1 MNSASPTT
9 SASTNRGGRPKD
21 WTDTRARRLVR
32 LYIYTRLPFDLI
44 LKLLEDGVWKPGYDA
59 ANKVKNS
66 LLGNDPRWI
75 RPKDEDDERR
85 RIAALKNSRRGVK
98 SHHRTSTS
106 HHARSHYN
114 TYIPTHYDEGSLTPV
129 QAMRHSFEQPNT
141 PTQLKYETMESTGQ
155 IGADIPH
162 FSYNENSDHAYPPWV
177 AGGMMS
183 SRQDTGLTNST
194 DTSMSSSFYEKLPD
208 VPPDQV
214 KGAWR
219 VLKQFTFPKDPDLQR
234 EMSLSPVVSPGV
246 QFQPSQQGSHNA
258 GGYNDGVSSNANY
271 AVPGDF
277 LDPNLFTTRR
287 CSCETRSVP
296 QEVGTCWCRV
306 TNELKSIQALWPID
320 DNSFHVPTNYLDE
333 FYQGRDAFGNTAFH
347 RLAATDKNHAF
358 FLNLI
363 SQALRNPNSLIRSTN
378 TAGQTFLH
386 VLHQSWFDNDTLL
399 DQLLTVVKN
408 HHNFDISATDV
419 YGRSFF
425 HLLRSKK
432 LDSTRIPAHLF
443 DRNLL
448 TRRDAF
454 GVKPME
460 SHPRHTEPS
469 TPQVQRRTSPM
480 NARSPGRAD
489 IPPTTIDTS
498 SARGGESRFEPNTEL
513 LRTLIDAVKVDD
525 INSTNPNPRTEDS
538 HGRNA
543 LHCLAEVV
551 LNLESDRDATHDSQR
566 QKKRKYKEEEG
577 EQRSEISPSS
587 KRLELLE
594 GLLVAE
600 VDVNHYDCQGQ
611 TPLMAFAKYLPEDSR
626 SEKEAMERMIKMLH
640 KAGANLEARN
650 RGGETAL
657 HVAARF
663 GKKVALKELLQLGAN
678 PHVRDA
684 CGLSVLAAIDDRWV
698 NAEDGL
704 HIARLEACRGVFT
717 SMVPD
722 PAQEPTV
729 LQEWGMR
736 QPSAGALR

>member
-44 LKLLEDGVWKPGYDA
+44 LKLLEDGLWKPGKDA

-106 HHARSHYN
+106 HHRTHCN
-114 TYIPTHYDEGSLTPV
+114 TYIPTYYDEGSLTPA

-141 PTQLKYETMESTGQ
+141 PTQLKHETMESTGQ
-155 IGADIPH
+155 IGAGIPH
-162 FSYNENSDHAYPPWV
+162 FNHDENSDHAYPRWV
-177 AGGMMS
+177 AGGMNS

-194 DTSMSSSFYEKLPD
+194 ETSMSSSFCEKLST
-208 VPPDQV
+208 VPRDQA

-234 EMSLSPVVSPGV
+234 EMSFSPIVSPGV
-246 QFQPSQQGSHNA
+246 PFQPSQQGFHNA
-258 GGYNDGVSSNANY
+258 GGYNDNVSSSAKY

-277 LDPNLFTTRR
+277 LDPNLFTTRG
-287 CSCETRSVP
+287 CLCETGPIP
-296 QEVGTCWCRV
+296 QEIGTCWCRI
-306 TNELKSIQALWPID
+306 TNDLKSIQALWPID
-320 DNSFHVPTNYLDE
+320 DNLFSVPTNYLDDY
-333 FYQGRDAFGNTAFH
+333 YQRTDAFGNTAFH
-347 RLAATDKNHAF
+347 RLAATNRNQAF

-363 SQALRNPNSLIRSTN
+363 SQALRDPNSSIRATN

-386 VLHQSWFDNDTLL
+386 VLHPSWFDNDILL
-399 DQLLTVVKN
+399 DQLLNVLKS
-408 HHNFDISATDV
+408 HHNFDILATDV

-425 HLLRSKK
+425 HLLRNKRQ
-432 LDSTRIPAHLF
+432 DSTRIPAHLF

-460 SHPRHTEPS
+460 SHPRHAEPS
-469 TPQVQRRTSPM
+469 MPQMQRRASPM

-489 IPPTTIDTS
+489 MPPTMIDIS
-498 SARGGESRFEPNTEL
+498 STRGDESRIKPNIEL
-513 LRTLIDAVKVDD
+513 LRTVIDAVKVDD
-525 INSTNPNPRTEDS
+525 INSTNPDPRTEDS

-543 LHCLAEVV
+543 LHCLAEVA
-551 LNLESDRDATHDSQR
+551 LNLESDQDSTNDSQR

-577 EQRSEISPSS
+577 EPRPESSPSS
-587 KRLELLE
+587 KRLEYLE
-594 GLLVAE
+594 GLLVAQ

-626 SEKEAMERMIKMLH
+626 LEKEAMERMIKMLH
-640 KAGANLEARN
+640 TAGANLEARN

-717 SMVPD
+717 SVVPT

-736 QPSAGALR
+736 QPSAGSL